1 LANAAWLAC
10 CSSCLLTT
18 HVHACALLRARSFS
32 LPGPEYVHYI
42 RVRISSPPNHR
53 PTNVSSSEAS
63 SSSFCCC
70 WGLDRV
76 GTYTRHRRSPCGRV
90 VGQGG
95 HADTARLGRSVY
107 TRRSSSRDRR
117 YAGVTTVPAANV
129 SSMRSRGAARGC
141 RWSQVRLLPSLL
153 CSVDAIES
161 SRHRGC
167 LIAGINRNL
176 KAFQSNSE
184 PTHRVSLLKPA
195 RT

>member
-1 LANAAWLAC
+1 MLLLYLRGRAAWRVGECMQGTHMVRVLLIMPPNN
-10 CSSCLLTT
+10 SC
-18 HVHACALLRARSFS
+18 ACALLRARSFF

-117 YAGVTTVPAANV
+117 YAGVTTVPAKTV
-129 SSMRSRGAARGC
+129 SNH
-141 RWSQVRLLPSLL
+141 
-153 CSVDAIES
+153 E
-161 SRHRGC
+161 
-167 LIAGINRNL
+167 
-176 KAFQSNSE
+176 
-184 PTHRVSLLKPA
+184 T
-195 RT
+195 

>member
-1 LANAAWLAC
+1 LANACRVRIWFAC

-18 HVHACALLRARSFS
+18 HVHVLCYAHEASSFPV
-32 LPGPEYVHYI
+32 LNTYI
-42 RVRISSPPNHR
+42 TPPNHR

-129 SSMRSRGAARGC
+129 SSMRSRG
-141 RWSQVRLLPSLL
+141 VR
-153 CSVDAIES
+153 
-161 SRHRGC
+161 
-167 LIAGINRNL
+167 
-176 KAFQSNSE
+176 
-184 PTHRVSLLKPA
+184 PA
-195 RT
+195 RAVLPVRTTTRTRVVVPCTAPCETRATNHGKKKRKKKRPVSCLQT